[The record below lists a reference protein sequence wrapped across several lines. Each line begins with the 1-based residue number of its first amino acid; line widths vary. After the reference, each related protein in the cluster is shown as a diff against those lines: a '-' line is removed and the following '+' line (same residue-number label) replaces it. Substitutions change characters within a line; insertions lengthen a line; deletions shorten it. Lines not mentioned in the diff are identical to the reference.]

1 MTDTAPIQASAKR
14 KRQTALIIVVMS
26 FTVAISATL
35 IWLSEDTNKLTSTLV
50 SENQKNKST
59 STTSN
64 PGQNLETPAQQ
75 IDPAELRMART
86 EQMLS
91 QVGESTKEVSKSV
104 VDTSQRLKMLEE
116 LFKEKSMP
124 PVAVPQFQANN
135 EMSQNRVGPNLQS
148 KSPPPIQPEPTAAS
162 QGSPATP
169 LNELANQ
176 AQAPKRLIYMDRIE
190 SDTRQSPNPVKDQ
203 GFAVAGR
210 SSTGVDGSNPTKT
223 ELSEIEA
230 KVDSVKAENYVPAA
244 SFVKAVLLN
253 GLDAPTGGQAQANP
267 QPIIL
272 RLTDLA
278 FLPNRFRGAIKECFV
293 LASGY
298 GDIASER
305 AFMRTDTLSCV
316 NTSGYPIE
324 VKISGYISGE
334 DGKTGMRGRMVT
346 KQGQVLAN
354 ALLTGSVSALGKILS
369 MTSSTVTEGPGNVL
383 GLPSTSTT
391 ITPGKAAQNVL
402 GQGLTSAMDKIS
414 NYYLKLADQLFPVVE
429 IDAGRQVE
437 VIFTKG
443 FNFGVS
449 NKEEMK

>member
-1 MTDTAPIQASAKR
+1 MTNSTPIPAALK
-14 KRQTALIIVVMS
+14 KTRQTALIILIMS
-26 FTVAISATL
+26 ITVGISAAL
-35 IWLSEDTNKLTSTLV
+35 IWMAEDSSKVSTTVV
-50 SENQKNKST
+50 SDNQKTKST
-59 STTSN
+59 STAAN
-64 PGQNLETPAQQ
+64 AVQNLEVPAQQ

-86 EQMLS
+86 EHILS
-91 QVGESTKEVSKSV
+91 QMGESSKEVSKSV
-104 VDTSQRLKMLEE
+104 LDTTERLKMLEE
-116 LFKEKSMP
+116 LFKEKQASSQVVPPIQALPDPPPARSTTSMP
-124 PVAVPQFQANN
+124 
-135 EMSQNRVGPNLQS
+135 S
-148 KSPPPIQPEPTAAS
+148 KSPPAFNADQ
-162 QGSPATP
+162 
-169 LNELANQ
+169 NQ
-176 AQAPKRLIYMDRIE
+176 ANGLGSSVDVPMQAQPPRRLIYMDRIE
-190 SDTRQSPNPVKDQ
+190 NEPKNTGANSNET
-203 GFAVAGR
+203 GFAIAGR
-210 SSTGVDGSNPTKT
+210 STSGSDQPGQVKKEQT
-223 ELSEIEA
+223 ESEGKIESV
-230 KVDSVKAENYVPAA
+230 KVDSYVPAA

-278 FLPNRFRGAIKECFV
+278 FLPNRYRGGVKECFV

-305 AFMRTDTLSCV
+305 AFLRTDTLSCV
-316 NTSGYPIE
+316 NVHGQPIE

-369 MTSSTVTEGPGNVL
+369 MTSTTVTENPANAL
-383 GLPSTSTT
+383 GVGSTT
-391 ITPGKAAQNVL
+391 TSITPGKAAQNAL

-443 FNFGVS
+443 FNFGGS
-449 NKEEMK
+449 TKEESR